1 MACKK
6 RLLCWGLLRWNY
18 CRPSAPGSLLEDK
31 SARLGFSPQRS
42 YGVIES
48 NAEQPAQQC
57 EFGRRGRYA
66 AAVRDVTS
74 NERVTNLSKKI
85 TTLEQLLSQRVEAMR
100 DDPCGIT
107 QEAVESLWGSVR
119 EASKAVSA
127 AMDNYEADLNVRRAA
142 LDKQATEL
150 NAEIGRIKGEI
161 AVLEDQS
168 REAASRGD
176 LDTAAERDE
185 KADALRKRLSA
196 ASRKRRIA
204 TGARL
209 KGDAQLFAAVKAA
222 RAEYENAA
230 ELCRKCVEGV
240 VALIAQWAEH
250 FEKLAQKTDRI
261 PNYCPRMDDRRF
273 EKLDKDF
280 NTELY
285 AKIEAQAEKD
295 RREREEAWEAEKARR
310 RAAGNFYAM

>member
-1 MACKK
+1 MNEK
-6 RLLCWGLLRWNY
+6 R
-18 CRPSAPGSLLEDK
+18 S
-31 SARLGFSPQRS
+31 
-42 YGVIES
+42 
-48 NAEQPAQQC
+48 
-57 EFGRRGRYA
+57 
-66 AAVRDVTS
+66 
-74 NERVTNLSKKI
+74 
-85 TTLEQLLSQRVEAMR
+85 TLEQLLSQRVEAMKAN
-100 DDPCGIT
+100 PCGIT
-107 QEAVESLWGSVR
+107 KEAVESLWEPVR

-127 AMDNYEADLNVRRAA
+127 AMDNYEADLSARRAA

-176 LDTAAERDE
+176 LDTAAELDE

-204 TGARL
+204 TGAKLR
-209 KGDAQLFAAVKAA
+209 GDAQLFAAVKAA
-222 RAEYENAA
+222 KGEYENAA

-240 VALIAQWAEH
+240 VAIITQWAEH